1 MLKVNVWQEEDLSQ
15 LLLPFRSYV
24 KKSLLINMDINIDFH
39 YTSPGEISMCRQSPV
54 KFDSIRDLSD
64 IFNRVILLT
73 KIGLE
78 G

>member
-1 MLKVNVWQEEDLSQ
+1 
-15 LLLPFRSYV
+15 
-24 KKSLLINMDINIDFH
+24 MDISIDFQ
-39 YTSPGEISMCRQSPV
+39 YTSSGEILMCRQSPV
-54 KFDSIRDLSD
+54 KFDSLRDLSD